1 VTALAM
7 PDSATRPGLGA
18 WALFSAMIAA
28 AGLPIYINAPKFY
41 VDEYA
46 VGLGALGVA
55 LFVLRL
61 IDVVQDP
68 ALGWL
73 ADRAERRR
81 GPLVALATVLMAVAM
96 LGLFAV
102 TPPVAP
108 LLWFSL
114 TLLVLFSCWSF
125 VAIAFYAEGV
135 RKAGT
140 LGAGG
145 HLRLA
150 GWREGGA
157 LVGVSIAAVAPV
169 ALGAVTDRPYAG
181 YAIGFA
187 LVALAA
193 AWAMRAEWGQGDLSA
208 RPAAALAMR
217 DVLRDPLSRRLL
229 WLALVNA
236 TPLAVTSTL
245 FLFFVESRLGVPD
258 LSGPLLRLFFLSAA
272 ASTPLWSRAAQR
284 FGAKTVLLVG
294 MVLAVVTFG
303 FATTLGDGN
312 VLAFAAICVASGAA
326 MGADVTIL
334 PAIFARRLA
343 TVAPG
348 AGAGFGLWNFVS
360 KFTLAFVAAIVLPL
374 LQARGFVSGGVNP
387 PEALA
392 MLTLLYAVVPCGLKL
407 VAIGLLLATPM
418 TEG

>member
-1 VTALAM
+1 VTALAA
-7 PDSATRPGLGA
+7 PAVAARPGLGA

-41 VDEYA
+41 VDEYGVSLA
-46 VGLGALGVA
+46 ALGVA

-81 GPLVALATVLMAVAM
+81 GPLVALATVLMALAM
-96 LGLFAV
+96 VGLFAV
-102 TPPVAP
+102 APPVAP

-114 TLLVLFSCWSF
+114 VLIVLFSSWSF
-125 VAIAFYAEGV
+125 LAIAFYAEGV

-140 LGAGG
+140 LGPGG

-157 LVGVSIAAVAPV
+157 LVGVSVAAVAPV
-169 ALGAVTDRPYAG
+169 ALGALTDRPFAG
-181 YAIGFA
+181 FAAGFA
-187 LVALAA
+187 LVALVA
-193 AWAMRAEWGQGDLSA
+193 AWAMRAEWGQGDLGD
-208 RPAAALAMR
+208 RPAAGRAMR
-217 DVLRDPLSRRLL
+217 AVLRDPLSRRLL
-229 WLALVNA
+229 LLALVNA
-236 TPLAVTSTL
+236 TPVAVTSTL

-258 LSGPLLRLFFLSAA
+258 LSGPLLLLFFLSAA

-284 FGAKTVLLVG
+284 FGAKRALVAG
-294 MVLAVVTFG
+294 MVLAVLTFG
-303 FATTLGDGN
+303 FAATLGQGDT
-312 VLAFAAICVASGAA
+312 LAFALICVASGAA

-374 LQARGFVSGGVNP
+374 LQARGFVSGMANP

-392 MLTLLYAVVPCGLKL
+392 MLTLLYAVVPCLLKII
-407 VAIGLLLATPM
+407 AIGLLVATPV
-418 TEG
+418 TET